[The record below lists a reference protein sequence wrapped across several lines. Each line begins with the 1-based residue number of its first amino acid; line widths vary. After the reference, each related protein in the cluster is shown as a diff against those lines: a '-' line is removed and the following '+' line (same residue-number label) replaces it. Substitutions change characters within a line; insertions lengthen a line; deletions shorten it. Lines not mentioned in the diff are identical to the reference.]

1 MHDDSDRTTAIGLA
15 RYAAEFHE
23 AAGGADSALGHK
35 PGFEIVA
42 PIPVMYLIGHSMEL
56 SLKAFLV
63 HNGVGLR
70 ELRTEFR
77 HDLHKCLEKA
87 KELGLLGQVKF
98 DDHELAAFSDL
109 DHLYSTKQLEY
120 IVTGSKQFPMYG
132 YLHTMSEKL
141 LATIC
146 PIVGYNR

>member
-1 MHDDSDRTTAIGLA
+1 MHDDPDRTSPIGLA

-23 AAGGADSALGHK
+23 AATGADRTLGHK

-42 PIPVMYLIGHSMEL
+42 PIPVLYLIGHSMEL

-70 ELRTEFR
+70 ELRTGFG
-77 HDLHKCLEKA
+77 HDLHKCLRKA
-87 KELGLLGQVKF
+87 KELGLLALVKF
-98 DDHELAAFSDL
+98 DDHELAAFSVLND
-109 DHLYSTKQLEY
+109 LYSTKQLEY
-120 IVTGSKQFPMYG
+120 IVTGSKRFPIYG

-141 LATIC
+141 LAAVG
-146 PIVGYNR
+146 PLVGYNR